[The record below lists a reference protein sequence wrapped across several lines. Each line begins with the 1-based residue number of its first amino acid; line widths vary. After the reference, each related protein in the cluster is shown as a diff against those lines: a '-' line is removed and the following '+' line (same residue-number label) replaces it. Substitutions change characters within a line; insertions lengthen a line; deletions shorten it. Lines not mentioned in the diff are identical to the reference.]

1 MNDAP
6 VIDLLEKPH
15 AESQQVWQTI
25 RSFLGRNPLAVTG
38 LVIVALTL
46 VVAIFANLITPY
58 DPVVPDLDVK
68 LRAPSLLHVF
78 GTDDMGRDILSRVM
92 AGARIS
98 LASALLI
105 ISLSGVFGMLVGLAA
120 GYWGGWLDDVLMRL
134 TDIFLAFPALVL
146 AMVISATLGPSL
158 QNALIAVAT
167 VWWPWYARLVRGQVL
182 SVRNVEYI
190 QAARSLGASPLRIIF
205 RHILPNIMGPFIV
218 QATLDVGNTILLTAS
233 LSFIGLGA
241 QPPTAEWGAMVSVGR
256 LYMLSY
262 WWVPTFPGFAILFSV
277 LGFNLLG
284 DAVRDFADVRSR
296 NL

>member
-25 RSFLGRNPLAVTG
+25 QSFLSRNPLAVTG
-38 LVIVALTL
+38 LVIVAITL

-58 DPVVPDLDVK
+58 NPVVPDLDVK

>member
-25 RSFLGRNPLAVTG
+25 QSFLSRNPLAVTG

>member
-25 RSFLGRNPLAVTG
+25 RSFLSRNPLAVTG